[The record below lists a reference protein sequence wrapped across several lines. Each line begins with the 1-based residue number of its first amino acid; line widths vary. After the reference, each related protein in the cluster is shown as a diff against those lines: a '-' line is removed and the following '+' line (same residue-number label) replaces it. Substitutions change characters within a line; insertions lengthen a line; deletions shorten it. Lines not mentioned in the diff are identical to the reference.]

1 MSVGAGCREVMIT
14 FDNVNKRYGEGATAV
29 SAVRDLSFVVPTSDF
44 WALIGPSGSG
54 KSTVLHL
61 TAGLTPPD
69 SGRILIDDVDVG
81 AADSKQA
88 ARLRRLTIGYV
99 LQGFNLLPFLTASE
113 NVGMPLVLEGE
124 TERVVNERA
133 AEALEMVDMGHR
145 RNHRP
150 KEMSGGEQQRV
161 AIARAIVAK
170 PAVLL
175 ADEPTGNLDAS
186 SGRAV
191 VDLIQDVNE
200 RTGLTVLMV
209 THDPVF
215 AARAGHVLRMV
226 DGVLDQEMEL
236 RDEPEV
242 GMRH

>member
-1 MSVGAGCREVMIT
+1 MIT